1 MNIYIPSDKPDIQPP
16 HTRYRRPYSNAV
28 TNPDYPTCVMSA
40 QAAWDN
46 SGSLDIQPTTTLGIS
61 YPYCVAGNVTAGL
74 PGAMC
79 KDYNLAS
86 PQHTATFS
94 MALQLADPRPLN
106 AKSCFLL
113 SGANAF
119 SPVRGGELSVGRGVE
134 GWTIGTVSDA
144 TCGTSAVTKQSRM
157 VSRLCRGEVAN
168 FTTPYANN
176 TVVSGQVRLRIL
188 LRCTSDRM
196 DGRGLL

>member
-1 MNIYIPSDKPDIQPP
+1 MFFVGWLAKQVCLVGTTAYPGCVSSATSTASLRAIFFSEGTDTFYIQVWIINIHHLNINTNTYPMPQRPDVFTLQIIVNTLSYAVFPSP
-16 HTRYRRPYSNAV
+16 N
-28 TNPDYPTCVMSA
+28 YPTCVLSA

-74 PGAMC
+74 PGAVC

-94 MALQLADPRPLN
+94 MALQLATPRPLN

-119 SPVRGGELSVGRGVE
+119 SPVRGL
-134 GWTIGTVSDA
+134 A
-144 TCGTSAVTKQSRM
+144 
-157 VSRLCRGEVAN
+157 L
-168 FTTPYANN
+168 
-176 TVVSGQVRLRIL
+176 
-188 LRCTSDRM
+188 
-196 DGRGLL
+196 